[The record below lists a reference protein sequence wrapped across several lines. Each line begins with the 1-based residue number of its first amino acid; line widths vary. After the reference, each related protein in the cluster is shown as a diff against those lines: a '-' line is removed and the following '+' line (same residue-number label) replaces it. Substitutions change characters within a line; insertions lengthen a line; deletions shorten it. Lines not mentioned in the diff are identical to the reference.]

1 MHWLLIL
8 AILSSS
14 TDLKN
19 GGDANAMNRM
29 AENALRR
36 KLGGSGAVKNVR
48 VVVSPDAERGA
59 GRGNF
64 RSFNVTMDGFSAD
77 RLADLAD
84 DATQNSSSDD
94 VYKDDDLGYD
104 LGLNATSSTR
114 SSSTQLSGVNNFDLG
129 DILGDILGSRNS
141 NIGNAGRIGSLRL
154 RATNFTYGGAR
165 YDSLDAQLGEI
176 RFDWLK
182 ALRGEFDVKS
192 IQPGTLSLQLRGDQA
207 AKLLAP
213 RLPSIQNLSVKFQNG
228 RAVFGGRAGWNT
240 LKVPFEAGA
249 RLSVQRNQVR
259 ADDIRLSVSR
269 LRLPSF
275 VMNELTRGVNPLYDF
290 DPKKRWPLAINL
302 NSANTSNANI
312 SGSNAA
318 NTLQMRGGVQ
328 WIGFNRNKRD
338 DRNDERDDERT
349 SSTRSE
355 ENRGSESRR
364 PSILDEVFGR

>member
-14 TDLKN
+14 TNLKN
-19 GGDANAMNRM
+19 GGDVNSMNRM
-29 AENALRR
+29 AENALR
-36 KLGGSGAVKNVR
+36 KQLGGSNAVKNIR
-48 VVVSPDAERGA
+48 VAVQPDT

-64 RSFNVTMDGFSAD
+64 RSFNVTLDGFSAD
-77 RLADLAD
+77 RLADLAN
-84 DATQNSSSDD
+84 DATQNSSSGGVYNDD
-94 VYKDDDLGYD
+94 YNNDDLGYD
-104 LGLNATSSTR
+104 LGLSATSSTR
-114 SSSTQLSGVNNFDLG
+114 LSGANNLDLG

-141 NIGNAGRIGSLRL
+141 NLSNAGRIGSLRL
-154 RATNFTYGGAR
+154 RATNFSYGGAR
-165 YDSLDAQLGEI
+165 YDSMDAQLGEI

-182 ALRGEFDVKS
+182 ALRGDFDVKS

-228 RAVFGGRAGWNT
+228 RAVFGGRAGWNS
-240 LKVPFEAGA
+240 LKVPFEASA

-302 NSANTSNANI
+302 NTANTSNTNVSGSSAANI
-312 SGSNAA
+312 
-318 NTLQMRGGVQ
+318 LQMRGGVQ
-328 WIGFNRNKRD
+328 WIGFNRNMRD
-338 DRNDERDDERT
+338 DRNNERDDERT
-349 SSTRSE
+349 SSTRNE
-355 ENRGSESRR
+355 ENRDADSRR
-364 PSILDEVFGR
+364 PSILDEVLGR

>member
-14 TDLKN
+14 TNLKN
-19 GGDANAMNRM
+19 GGDTNSMNRM
-29 AENALRR
+29 AENALR
-36 KLGGSGAVKNVR
+36 KQLGGSGAVKNVR
-48 VVVSPDAERGA
+48 VVVSPDS

-64 RSFNVTMDGFSAD
+64 RSFNVTLDGFSAD
-77 RLADLAD
+77 RLTDLAD
-84 DATQNSSSDD
+84 DSTGQNSSSDNSP
-94 VYKDDDLGYD
+94 YDDDLG
-104 LGLNATSSTR
+104 LTKSSTR
-114 SSSTQLSGVNNFDLG
+114 LSGANNIDLS

-141 NIGNAGRIGSLRL
+141 NLSNAGRIGSLRL
-154 RATNFTYGGAR
+154 RATNFSYGGAR
-165 YDSLDAQLGEI
+165 YDSMDAQLGEI

-182 ALRGEFDVKS
+182 ALRGDFDVKS

-290 DPKKRWPLAINL
+290 DPKQRWPLAVNL
-302 NSANTSNANI
+302 NTANTNSSAVNT
-312 SGSNAA
+312 A

-328 WIGFNRNKRD
+328 WIGFNRDKR
-338 DRNDERDDERT
+338 NDERT
-349 SSTRSE
+349 SSTRNE
-355 ENRGSESRR
+355 ARNESRR
-364 PSILDEVFGR
+364 PSILDEVLGR